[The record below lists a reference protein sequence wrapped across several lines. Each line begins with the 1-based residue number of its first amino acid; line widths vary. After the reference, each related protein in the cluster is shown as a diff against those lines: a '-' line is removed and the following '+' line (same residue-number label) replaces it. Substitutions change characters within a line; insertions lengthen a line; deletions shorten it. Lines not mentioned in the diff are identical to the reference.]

1 MRKSI
6 KATIFYMVDKRHP
19 DIKYIGN
26 PAEEQSFTDT
36 YTFDL
41 DRCGNLT
48 TMDMKA
54 YAANDLRLIAGGGYD
69 TKHIHKVRF
78 EFEEV

>member
-6 KATIFYMVDKRHP
+6 KATIFYMVDKHHP

-36 YTFDL
+36 YTFDT
-41 DRCGNLT
+41 DVFGNL
-48 TMDMKA
+48 MDMKA
-54 YAANDLRLIAGGGYD
+54 YAANDLRLVAGGGYD
-69 TKHIHKVRF
+69 TKHIHKCRF